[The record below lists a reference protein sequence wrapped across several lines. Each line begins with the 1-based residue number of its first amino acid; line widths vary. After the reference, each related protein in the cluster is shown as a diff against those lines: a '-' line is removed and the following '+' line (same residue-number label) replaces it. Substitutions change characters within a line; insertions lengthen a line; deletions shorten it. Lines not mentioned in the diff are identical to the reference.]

1 MDDISAAVI
10 QLYNQILK
18 PNFFQKN
25 CVSQWIKRIENHKAQ
40 KSY

>member
-18 PNFFQKN
+18 PNFFQKKLCFTIDKKN
-25 CVSQWIKRIENHKAQ
+25 R
-40 KSY
+40 KS